1 MKKIIT
7 LSLVASFALAATP
20 DTGQIL
26 RDTKI
31 KQPKFEK
38 ELIELPKRIYK
49 APMKT
54 LKGKII
60 LVKKIIIENDGN
72 IKVSILENLVKDY
85 LNKELT
91 LGQLNEVAGII
102 TNYYRNKGYFVAKA
116 YIPTQTIKN
125 GIVKIVVVTGK
136 FGKFTMQNKSLVN
149 TKVIQGFMNELTSEK
164 AVLASS
170 LKRQLL
176 LINDLSGVKV
186 KKAEIF
192 PGKAIG
198 TSDFI
203 IKTDK
208 VEKYYSYTTLDNYG
222 SKYTGRHILTLFG
235 MINSPTKRGDSL
247 SASGM
252 ISQGNL
258 LKNGSLNYLTPV
270 GYKGGKLGLNISN
283 TTYKLGEDYSYL
295 NATGETKT
303 MSVTASYPY
312 IKTKT
317 HSVEISGAYNY
328 KDLLD
333 ISQTNRTK
341 KSVRSF
347 DLTLNDE
354 RKTFFNDKAG
364 KLVTNA
370 TLTKGQLSLDSAY
383 AVSQD
388 EAGLNSKGTYEKL
401 SYSVNF
407 SQAIKPLISFSASLK
422 GQKALGKNLDS
433 SEDFSLGGTSG
444 VRAYNSGEVSGD
456 NGYLASV
463 ETFYTLPAYK
473 EIKNHKVS
481 LFVDT
486 GYVTINENNYNTDDN
501 GRAISAIGIGYYAS
515 YKKLNITISLA
526 HGFGSERT
534 STAES
539 DISSNKL
546 YMSLNYTF

>member
-186 KKAEIF
+186 EKAEIF

-539 DISSNKL
+539 DISANKL